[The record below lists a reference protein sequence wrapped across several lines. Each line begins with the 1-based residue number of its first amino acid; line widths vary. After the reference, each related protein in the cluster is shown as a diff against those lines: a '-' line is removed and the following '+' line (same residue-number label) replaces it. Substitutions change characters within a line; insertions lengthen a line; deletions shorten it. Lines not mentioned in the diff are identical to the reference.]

1 MEAQEPSGGPGML
14 VGVPGGGTGLTLVE
28 TWRGVKR
35 EAGAI
40 ALKGD
45 SPPFPVAKGKQVQ
58 GFLFPS

>member
-1 MEAQEPSGGPGML
+1 MM
-14 VGVPGGGTGLTLVE
+14 VGVPGGGTGLTLAE
-28 TWRGVKR
+28 TWRGVER

-40 ALKGD
+40 VLKGD